1 MATIQVAKN
10 LDNDMVT
17 KNGKRQHMKGKRVEI
32 LIEVR
37 EIIVLTIMR
46 EISEAS
52 SAVVIL
58 EMLAMRILN
67 TKSLVIAISFFI

>member
-1 MATIQVAKN
+1 
-10 LDNDMVT
+10 
-17 KNGKRQHMKGKRVEI
+17 MKGKRVEI